1 MSPWTGRVSD
11 SLSNKKH
18 CPQAADLSAE
28 NSHSLIKT
36 MASYFPSDHWNPAS
50 KTKSALF
57 CHAKPYKNKMY
68 NLTNKALSM
77 ISIIYRSN
85 NQSYVNSCDIVLVH
99 KDVNRLNDPTFQN
112 RLTRSHYTPEARVQ
126 IPPATCV
133 TFDISAFPRGIS
145 CVYLWWNLT
154 FDSQLKDITIARV
167 QARVNLLYIAQQTH
181 SSEHRNISERASE
194 KVKPPLSRV
203 IREFSGL

>member
-1 MSPWTGRVSD
+1 MDECDNGEFRLERVNTSWLRTDQGLVQDARSSDLSQTDTCALYMSPWTGRVSD

-57 CHAKPYKNKMY
+57 RHAKPYKNKMY
-68 NLTNKALSM
+68 NLTNNALSM

-126 IPPATCV
+126 LPSPTCV
-133 TFDISAFPRGIS
+133 TFDIPAFPLGKL
-145 CVYLWWNLT
+145 CTLW
-154 FDSQLKDITIARV
+154 
-167 QARVNLLYIAQQTH
+167 
-181 SSEHRNISERASE
+181 
-194 KVKPPLSRV
+194 
-203 IREFSGL
+203 